1 MQDVLIR
8 ANSDGLYD
16 FVIEGNEFAS
26 AGGFETAIPVSLFT
40 DARAPAALVAEPQNR
55 RGWIGNL
62 MTAATMRQLGSILWV
77 LDQTR
82 ITQETLNVAR
92 LAAQDAFQ
100 WMVDD
105 GIALGVLVSLARSS
119 RSSQSGIIITIQI
132 TDTSNVVSRYQTLW
146 RATDASVIPNT

>member
-8 ANSDGLYD
+8 ANNDGLYD
-16 FVIEGNEFAS
+16 LVIEGNEFAS

-82 ITQETLNVAR
+82 ITQETLNIAR

-100 WMVDD
+100 WMIDD
-105 GIALGVLVSLARSS
+105 GIALGVLISLARSS
-119 RSSQSGIIITIQI
+119 QTGIIITIQI

-146 RATDASVIPNT
+146 RATDASAIPNT

>member
-16 FVIEGNEFAS
+16 FVIEGNLFAS

-40 DARAPAALVAEPQNR
+40 DARAPAALVTDPQYR

-62 MTAATMRQLGSILWV
+62 MTAQTMRQLGSILWI

-82 ITQETLNVAR
+82 ITQETLNTAR
-92 LAAQDAFQ
+92 LAAQEAFQ
-100 WMVDD
+100 WMLDD
-105 GIALGVLVSLARSS
+105 GVALSVLVDVVRTARLGM
-119 RSSQSGIIITIQI
+119 QIIIQI

>member
-16 FVIEGNEFAS
+16 LVIEGNEFAS

-62 MTAATMRQLGSILWV
+62 MTASTMRQLGSILWA

-82 ITQETLNVAR
+82 ITQETLNIAR
-92 LAAQDAFQ
+92 LEAQSALQ

-105 GIALGVLVSLARSS
+105 GVALGVLADVTRA
-119 RSSQSGIIITIQI
+119 SQGSIVITIQI

>member
-1 MQDVLIR
+1 MQDILIR

-16 FVIEGNEFAS
+16 FVIDGNEFAS

-62 MTAATMRQLGSILWV
+62 MTAATLRQLGSILWV

-100 WMVDD
+100 WMIDD
-105 GIALGVLVSLARSS
+105 GVALGVLIDLT
-119 RSSQSGIIITIQI
+119 RSSQTGIIITIQV

-146 RATDASVIPNT
+146 RATNAAVIPNT

>member
-16 FVIEGNEFAS
+16 FVVDGNVFAS

-40 DARAPAALVAEPQNR
+40 DARAPAALVPDPQYR

-62 MTAATMRQLGSILWV
+62 LTASTMRQLGSILWV

-82 ITQETLNVAR
+82 ITRETLNVAR

-100 WMVDD
+100 WMIDD
-105 GIALGVLVSLARSS
+105 GIALGVLIDVTQAGTTGFL
-119 RSSQSGIIITIQI
+119 IHIQI

>member
-1 MQDVLIR
+1 MQDILIR

-16 FVIEGNEFAS
+16 LVVDGNLFAS

-62 MTAATMRQLGSILWV
+62 MTAQTMRQLGSILWV

-82 ITQETLNVAR
+82 ITQETMNIAR

-100 WMVDD
+100 WMIDD
-105 GIALGVLVSLARSS
+105 GVALAVLVDVVRA
-119 RSSQSGIIITIQI
+119 SQSGIIVHIQI

>member
-8 ANSDGLYD
+8 ANRDGLYD
-16 FVIEGNEFAS
+16 LVVDGNLFAS

-62 MTAATMRQLGSILWV
+62 LTAQTMRQLGSILWV

-82 ITQETLNVAR
+82 LTQETLNIAR

-100 WMVDD
+100 WMLDD
-105 GIALGVLVSLARSS
+105 GVALAVVVDVVRT
-119 RSSQSGIIITIQI
+119 SQSGIIIHIQI

>member
-1 MQDVLIR
+1 MQDILIR

-40 DARAPAALVAEPQNR
+40 DARAPAALVSEPQYR
-55 RGWIGNL
+55 RGWIGNIL
-62 MTAATMRQLGSILWV
+62 TAATMRQLGSILWV
-77 LDQTR
+77 LDQSR
-82 ITQETLNVAR
+82 ITQERLNVAR

-105 GIALGVLVSLARSS
+105 GVALGVKVDVQRNSVI
-119 RSSQSGIIITIQI
+119 GIIVFIEI

>member
-1 MQDVLIR
+1 MQDILIR

-16 FVIEGNEFAS
+16 FVIDGNEFAS

-62 MTAATMRQLGSILWV
+62 MTAATLRQLGSILWV

-100 WMVDD
+100 WMIDD
-105 GIALGVLVSLARSS
+105 GVALGVLIDLT
-119 RSSQSGIIITIQI
+119 RSSQTGIIITIQI

-146 RATDASVIPNT
+146 RATNASVIPNT

>member
-16 FVIEGNEFAS
+16 LVIEGNEFAS
-26 AGGFETAIPVSLFT
+26 AGGFESAIPVSLFT

-62 MTAATMRQLGSILWV
+62 MTASTMRQLGSILWA

-82 ITQETLNVAR
+82 ITQETLNIAR
-92 LAAQDAFQ
+92 LEAQSSLQ

-105 GIALGVLVSLARSS
+105 GVALGVLADVTRA
-119 RSSQSGIIITIQI
+119 SQGTIVITIQI

>member
-62 MTAATMRQLGSILWV
+62 MTASTMRQLGSILWA

-82 ITQETLNVAR
+82 ITQETLNLAR
-92 LAAQDAFQ
+92 LEAQSAFQ
-100 WMVDD
+100 WMLDD
-105 GIALGVLVSLARSS
+105 GVALGVLVDLS
-119 RSSQSGIIITIQI
+119 RSSSGGITITIQI

-146 RATDASVIPNT
+146 RATNAAVIPNT

>member
-1 MQDVLIR
+1 MQDILIR

-16 FVIEGNEFAS
+16 FVVEGNEFAS

-40 DARAPAALVAEPQNR
+40 DARAPAALVSEPQYR

-62 MTAATMRQLGSILWV
+62 LTAATMRQLGSILWV
-77 LDQTR
+77 LDQSR
-82 ITQETLNVAR
+82 ITQERLNIAR

-105 GIALGVLVSLARSS
+105 GVALGVKIDVQRSS
-119 RSSQSGIIITIQI
+119 VTGIIVFIEI

>member
-16 FVIEGNEFAS
+16 LVIDGNQFAS

-40 DARAPAALVAEPQNR
+40 DARAPAALVSEPQNR

-62 MTAATMRQLGSILWV
+62 LTSTTMRQLGSILWI
-77 LDQTR
+77 LDQAR
-82 ITQETLNVAR
+82 ITQETLNIAR

-105 GIALGVLVSLARSS
+105 SVALGVLVDVAIGKK
-119 RSSQSGIIITIQI
+119 SGYIITIQI

-146 RATDASVIPNT
+146 RATNVSVIPNT